1 MKKIEIEVWK
11 IFAILAIVFGMV
23 AIPLT
28 VMAIHY
34 GVNYERNCS
43 AHIWNASRSSTP
55 ELAAEELTK
64 AIDYMQANKMT
75 FGTSTSGASK
85 NNVGWFYE
93 SLVSAR
99 DNLENFHETSSEE
112 SYYLEIKV
120 FIKSQFIKEEV
131 VVSAPE
137 KLFSFVKSDK
147 KVKGEVLNFALLDG
161 KSHLDI
167 YPIKLDN
174 DIYQIFVE
182 YLNLTHQYFAS

>member
-112 SYYLEIKV
+112 SYYLELSKATDKIKDMADAQPFCISLYQHPIVSYFWLALIV
-120 FIKSQFIKEEV
+120 FIAFIIIALIKGEEYHPSTCEIYV
-131 VVSAPE
+131 P
-137 KLFSFVKSDK
+137 KLF
-147 KVKGEVLNFALLDG
+147 ER
-161 KSHLDI
+161 
-167 YPIKLDN
+167 PIP
-174 DIYQIFVE
+174 VE
-182 YLNLTHQYFAS
+182 DAKI